1 MALVQNASQSKACAW
16 LCTASSKGLRGGIYR
31 FYAFRVVLSV
41 RVRGAEE
48 SDISPSAWSGLEGA
62 CNLRE
67 RIRGDE
73 EGAGAIIGICL
84 ELRCA
89 RVPPHPLCVRPCGGE
104 GCV

>member
-1 MALVQNASQSKACAW
+1 MALVQNASQSKACVW

-31 FYAFRVVLSV
+31 FYAFRVVLLV

-48 SDISPSAWSGLEGA
+48 RNIPPSARSGLEGA

-73 EGAGAIIGICL
+73 GGVGAIIGICL
-84 ELRCA
+84 ELRCV
-89 RVPPHPLCVRPCGGE
+89 RVPPHPLCVRPCGRE